1 MAKKMTM
8 ADKVREFTKA
18 NPKASAKE
26 IAQALGTK
34 IQYVHTVWYLDRKA
48 KKPAVKRKV
57 GRPRKFVTP
66 VVEMMP
72 LQRKAAQPVTL
83 DMIHEATIG
92 LQQARSE
99 TLEREVENL
108 RAVIRYLEGKV
119 YGASVRG

>member
-8 ADKVREFTKA
+8 ADKVREHTKA

-26 IAQALGTK
+26 IAEALGTK

-57 GRPRKFVTP
+57 GRPAKVQP
-66 VVEMMP
+66 
-72 LQRKAAQPVTL
+72 KAVTL

-99 TLEREVENL
+99 TLEKEVENL